1 MLSRSIAVMAC
12 LSLIGMTILPAS
24 VIPCCCKNKDNL
36 AQGTFAH
43 PLSCC
48 EKSSTIRTTSEGTV
62 KPCCAKNSV
71 DLQSCCS
78 NRVIKKECPACRC
91 LEQMQIIALSGY
103 SVDGSTVRVPL
114 LSIHDMASTPD
125 VTLLI
130 AANPIREEGPPGN
143 PAFVRTCTLRC

>member
-1 MLSRSIAVMAC
+1 
-12 LSLIGMTILPAS
+12 
-24 VIPCCCKNKDNL
+24 
-36 AQGTFAH
+36 
-43 PLSCC
+43 
-48 EKSSTIRTTSEGTV
+48 
-62 KPCCAKNSV
+62 
-71 DLQSCCS
+71 
-78 NRVIKKECPACRC
+78 
-91 LEQMQIIALSGY
+91 MQIIALSGY